1 MRKTGISRRR
11 FLRFGLEAVAA
22 AGCVGAASAL
32 AHNGSY
38 VRPPGAAEKLTGL
51 CIRCGACVEACPE
64 RALKQLDLS
73 LDFFNL
79 GTPVLNYRRA
89 GCVAWGIQPRPAA
102 PERPLCVACMESC
115 PSGALDVKR
124 FDPAERNGY
133 IGKAYIWPEK
143 CVNCMECFRV
153 CPVSGAVLFP
163 NSGGKPYKKYSDIPV
178 KLKYENS
185 VFKPFIETSLCVGCG
200 RCAAICPPRVIDV
213 QCVKKPS

>member
-1 MRKTGISRRR
+1 MTVRKTGISRRR

-79 GTPVLNYRRA
+79 GTPVLNYRRDA
-89 GCVAWGIQPRPAA
+89 SRGAYSPDRRRLKGRSVSPVWNPARQA
-102 PERPLCVACMESC
+102 PSM
-115 PSGALDVKR
+115 
-124 FDPAERNGY
+124 
-133 IGKAYIWPEK
+133 
-143 CVNCMECFRV
+143 
-153 CPVSGAVLFP
+153 
-163 NSGGKPYKKYSDIPV
+163 
-178 KLKYENS
+178 
-185 VFKPFIETSLCVGCG
+185 
-200 RCAAICPPRVIDV
+200 
-213 QCVKKPS
+213 